1 MVATLTQPTGVGNPL
16 AALRESSLRQI
27 HPSVVVTV
35 FNGTRSIHET
45 MAALFADDRACSCEI
60 PRVISPRAMEKS
72 LAICPGPERQ
82 ARRVHSLAPQDSAS
96 IGWARH

>member
-1 MVATLTQPTGVGNPL
+1 MVATLTQPTGVVNPL

-35 FNGTRSIHET
+35 FDGTLSVHQT
-45 MAALFADDRACSCEI
+45 MAALFADDRAFSCDI
-60 PRVISPRAMEKS
+60 PGVISPRAREES

-82 ARRVHSLAPQDSAS
+82 ARRVRSLVPQNNAG
-96 IGWARH
+96 IGWACH